1 MAILAIEGFTGIPRA
16 SRNYVDG
23 TADPLATLGWTLVGR
38 YSGTNVITGDGN
50 VQTQI
55 TADPV
60 FATRNVFKMA
70 KTQASTVSLLY
81 QAKLAIDTRGYGKFV
96 FGGLFQ
102 YDCTGTDN
110 AIDIIIG
117 GPTLWT
123 TSNGAV
129 PSSDMFAVFTLQNS
143 GASGTIRGVMGNAQT
158 VTRADIVKGK
168 PIHFEVFLEEDA
180 KRCRV
185 YVNGE
190 LALDQTLASNY
201 TFAKADSGCSVLM
214 SGYSGT
220 TSAAFTVSW
229 SNIYFLGADA
239 IHTGPVGPAARVL
252 EVAPTQDKTI
262 EWQRPASFASNSA
275 VLQQNFNESAPAYI
289 TAGDPATDLY
299 GVINAVSANA
309 AKIYGAAIK
318 VQAQSM
324 AEGTHNITSVA
335 QSGTDTSIG
344 TKNYPLT
351 LLVPKPFVMDVSKNP
366 TTGVAWTP
374 TEITAA
380 SIGFRLVN

>member
-16 SRNYVDG
+16 TRNFADG
-23 TADPLATLGWTLVGR
+23 TADPLATLGWVLLGR
-38 YSGTNVITGDGN
+38 YNGTNVITGDGN
-50 VQTQI
+50 IQTQI
-55 TADPV
+55 AADPV
-60 FATRNVFKMA
+60 FTTRNVFKMA
-70 KTQASTVSLLY
+70 KTQSSTVSLVD
-81 QAKLAIDTRGYGKFV
+81 QAKLVIDTRGYTKFV
-96 FGGLFQ
+96 YGGMFQ
-102 YDCTGTDN
+102 YDCAGTDSS
-110 AIDIIIG
+110 IDLVVG
-117 GPTLWT
+117 GPTLWGS
-123 TSNGAV
+123 SNGAV
-129 PSSDMFAVFTLQNS
+129 PTSDMFALFNIPNS
-143 GASGTIRGVMGNAQT
+143 GASGTVRGPIGNAPA

-168 PIHFEVFLEEDA
+168 PVHFEVFLEEDS

-185 YVNGE
+185 YINGE
-190 LALDQTLASNY
+190 LTLDQTLASNY
-201 TFAKADSGCSVLM
+201 TFAKADSGLSVLF

-220 TSAAFTVSW
+220 TASTFSVSW
-229 SNIYFLGADA
+229 SNIYFLGVDA

-252 EVAPTQDKTI
+252 EVAPTQDKTV
-262 EWQRPASFASNSA
+262 EWQRPANFASNAA

-299 GVINAVSANA
+299 GIVDAVAANA
-309 AKIYGAAIK
+309 AKVYGAAIK

-324 AEGTHNITSVA
+324 AEGTHNITSAVRNG
-335 QSGTDTSIG
+335 SDTAIG

-380 SIGFRLVN
+380 AIGFRLVN